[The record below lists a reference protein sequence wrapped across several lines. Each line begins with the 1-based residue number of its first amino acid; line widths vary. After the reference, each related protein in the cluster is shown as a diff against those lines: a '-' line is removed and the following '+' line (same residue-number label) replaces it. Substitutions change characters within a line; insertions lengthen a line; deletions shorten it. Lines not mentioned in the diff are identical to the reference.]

1 MAKNWRPLAPP
12 ETNIRDKAKQID
24 CKARYL
30 HEIRSQYCSSRNRF
44 SLQGHPMQ
52 ELAALIRAVP
62 DFPRP
67 GVMFRDVTPLLAD
80 AAGFARCIELLAEP
94 WLGSNV
100 QAVCGIE
107 ARGFIFG
114 AALAQKLH
122 AGFVPLRKP
131 GKLPPPVVS
140 VEYQLEYGS
149 DALQAQRGAIAPG
162 ERVLLVDDVLATGG
176 TLLAARELVTR
187 LGGELVGAS
196 VVIELS
202 ALQGRARWPGN
213 LPLHCLLRY

>member
-1 MAKNWRPLAPP
+1 
-12 ETNIRDKAKQID
+12 
-24 CKARYL
+24 
-30 HEIRSQYCSSRNRF
+30 
-44 SLQGHPMQ
+44 MQ

-67 GVMFRDVTPLLAD
+67 GVMFRDVTPLLAN
-80 AAGFARCIELLAEP
+80 AAQFARCIDALAEP
-94 WLGSNV
+94 WHDSGV

-140 VEYQLEYGS
+140 VDYQLEYGV
-149 DALQAQRGAIAPG
+149 DALQAQRNAISPG
-162 ERVLLVDDVLATGG
+162 GRVLLVDDVLATGG
-176 TLLAARELVTR
+176 TLLAACELVEQ
-187 LGGELVGAS
+187 LKGELIGAS
-196 VVIELS
+196 VVIELEV
-202 ALQGRARWPGN
+202 LQGRSRWSSEK
-213 LPLHCLLRY
+213 PLHSLLRY